1 LGLLARFL
9 QTNGDGNILSTPNL
23 LTLDN
28 EEAKIV
34 IGQNV
39 PFVTGR
45 FTNTGTGGGNN
56 GAVNPFQT
64 IERKDVGLT
73 LRVKPQISENGTIKM
88 TIFQEVSSVQASSVN
103 SASGLITNKR
113 SIESTVLVD
122 DGAIV
127 VLGGLLQDEFS
138 GNEDKV
144 PGLGDVP
151 VLGNLFKSNTRNR
164 KKTNLMV
171 FLRPVVLRDAR
182 ATQSLSA
189 DRYELMRAIQQST
202 QPEPSR
208 ALPIN
213 EAPVLPALPAVP
225 GPAADSQPR

>member
-1 LGLLARFL
+1 
-9 QTNGDGNILSTPNL
+9 
-23 LTLDN
+23 
-28 EEAKIV
+28 
-34 IGQNV
+34 
-39 PFVTGR
+39 VTGQYT
-45 FTNTGTGGGNN
+45 TNNSNT

-103 SASGLITNKR
+103 SATGLITNKR
-113 SIESTVLVD
+113 AIESTVLVD

-138 GNEDKV
+138 DNENKV

-151 VLGNLFKSNTRNR
+151 VFGNLFKSNNRNR
-164 KKTNLMV
+164 KKSNLMV

-189 DRYELMRAIQQST
+189 DRYELMRAIQQGA

-208 ALPIN
+208 ATPIN
-213 EAPVLPALPAVP
+213 EAPVLPALPP
-225 GPAADSQPR
+225 QPATPPAPAQR